1 MLFEEPLRPIQTG
14 KKEINA
20 AMIVTK
26 EIMDDVRN
34 GVRLPAGP
42 LSVLWWVGTSRLG
55 QTERK
60 ELLKLDE

>member
-1 MLFEEPLRPIQTG
+1 MLFGEPLQPIQTG

-26 EIMDDVRN
+26 GIIEDVRN